1 MDNVSVSSIP
11 MNKFSSIVFLLMM
24 MLDGVFAQVPHSKE
38 ARDYRAALDIRGRI
52 TEISVSPDEHIW
64 LATAT
69 GNLYYANGIDADWH
83 SSATD
88 TRKNKEDD
96 DLWLNSPN
104 FDRVSFFN
112 ADTAILTGYIAFD
125 PTSYHYKS
133 GYYRTTDGGRT
144 WKLLNLGKDGWM
156 YAVEV
161 DQYGHAWLGTGDKTI
176 LYSNDFGLHFKA
188 LKVPHLHSDRINT
201 VHMQDSLS
209 GVVGSDDNEILITNN
224 NWKTAKNIPT
234 PSTQKKVWKPKHGF
248 VDLRVDKVLIWGDYL
263 LARQQKRVFYTHKDK
278 IEWRGWCVA
287 MVCISIVST

>member
-11 MNKFSSIVFLLMM
+11 MNKFFSIVFLLMM
-24 MLDGVFAQVPHSKE
+24 MLDGVFAQAPHSKD
-38 ARDYRAALDIRGRI
+38 ARDYRATLDIRGRI
-52 TEISVSPDEHIW
+52 SEISVSPDEHIW
-64 LATAT
+64 LSTAT

-83 SSATD
+83 SIETD

-96 DLWLNSPN
+96 DLWLNNPN

-161 DQYGHAWLGTGDKTI
+161 DQYGHAWLGTNVAHHSPPTI
-176 LYSNDFGLHFKA
+176 PSRSPDWYRKERNC
-188 LKVPHLHSDRINT
+188 
-201 VHMQDSLS
+201 S
-209 GVVGSDDNEILITNN
+209 GVQRARIYILPKKGIIGIVRR
-224 NWKTAKNIPT
+224 NW
-234 PSTQKKVWKPKHGF
+234 
-248 VDLRVDKVLIWGDYL
+248 
-263 LARQQKRVFYTHKDK
+263 
-278 IEWRGWCVA
+278 
-287 MVCISIVST
+287 ISR